1 MKLECIKD
9 KIKEAVS
16 LTERV
21 TSKNLTLPVLQTILL
36 IAKNKTL
43 ILRSTNLDLGVEI
56 KIPVKIVKDG
66 VVAVPGSILNNFLSN
81 VHDNSIIIDSE
92 NDNVVIKTKNS
103 STTIKSYPYDDFPT
117 IPTLLKEESC
127 TIDSKKFV
135 DGLRSV
141 WYSASF
147 SDSKPE
153 ISSVY
158 VYQDNENLVF
168 VATDSFRL
176 AEKRIQ
182 FSHKGRISS
191 FLIPFKNVTE
201 LIRIF
206 GGSDGDMLIS
216 LNKNQI
222 SFKADEIY
230 VVSRIIDGVF
240 PDYKQIMPKDFV
252 SNVIVLR
259 QDIINALKL
268 NNLFSDR
275 LNQINIHLNPAK
287 KIFQLNS
294 KNSDV
299 GENTVQIEAALS
311 GNSLDLNFN
320 HKYVFDCFQS
330 ITKDSLSL
338 QFSGENK
345 PLVIQ
350 GVGDKSFT
358 YLVMPLT
365 Q

>member
-1 MKLECIKD
+1 M
-9 KIKEAVS
+9 
-16 LTERV
+16 
-21 TSKNLTLPVLQTILL
+21 
-36 IAKNKTL
+36 
-43 ILRSTNLDLGVEI
+43 
-56 KIPVKIVKDG
+56 
-66 VVAVPGSILNNFLSN
+66 
-81 VHDNSIIIDSE
+81 
-92 NDNVVIKTKNS
+92 
-103 STTIKSYPYDDFPT
+103 
-117 IPTLLKEESC
+117 
-127 TIDSKKFV
+127 
-135 DGLRSV
+135 